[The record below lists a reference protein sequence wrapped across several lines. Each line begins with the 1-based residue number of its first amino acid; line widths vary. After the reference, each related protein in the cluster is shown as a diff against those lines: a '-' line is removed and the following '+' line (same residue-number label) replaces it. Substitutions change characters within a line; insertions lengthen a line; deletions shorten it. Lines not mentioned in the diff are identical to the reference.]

1 MDGDQVTD
9 DAGAPR
15 GADPSGSGEPKAA
28 DIMERNVVTIAPDA
42 TVHELVQLLREK
54 DLGGVPV
61 VDGAG
66 RLVGMVTE
74 GDLVVEDA
82 DVRAPHFVEVLG
94 SLVFLGGQKKFEKRL
109 RKMVGSTVGDIMTTR
124 VLAVAPGDPVGRA
137 ATIMADE
144 RIDRVP
150 VVDDGRVVGIIARHD
165 IVRMLGI

>member
-1 MDGDQVTD
+1 
-9 DAGAPR
+9 
-15 GADPSGSGEPKAA
+15 
-28 DIMERNVVTIAPDA
+28 MERKVVTIAPDA
-42 TVHELVQLLREK
+42 TVHELVQLLRAK

-61 VDGAG
+61 VDGDG

-94 SLVFLGGQKKFEKRL
+94 SLVFLGGQKKFEERL
-109 RKMVGSTVGDIMTTR
+109 QQDGGQHGRRHHDDR
-124 VLAVAPGDPVGRA
+124 VLTVAPGDPAGRA

>member
-1 MDGDQVTD
+1 MTD
-9 DAGAPR
+9 DAGARRAAPT
-15 GADPSGSGEPKAA
+15 GAGEPTAA
-28 DIMERNVVTIAPDA
+28 DIMERNVVTITPEA
-42 TVHELVQLLREK
+42 TVHELVQLLRAK

-61 VDGAG
+61 VDDAG

-74 GDLVVEDA
+74 GDLVVEEA

-94 SLVFLGGQKKFEKRL
+94 SLVFLGGQKKFEERL
-109 RKMVGSTVGDIMTTR
+109 KKMTGSTVGDIMTTR
-124 VLAVAPGDPVGRA
+124 VLSVAPGDPVGRA